1 MAIVNS
7 SQGFWPVLTNSSFR
21 RLWAAQWVSQT
32 SQNTLNFVLI
42 VLIERITGSSMHLGL
57 TILAFTLPGVI
68 FAPLSGVIIDRWPK
82 KFVLV
87 GSNALRAL
95 LMLCYLAVLAIAPDP
110 TSAWVLLTLY
120 TLTFLMSTV
129 GQFFNPAEAAAIP
142 LLVGRA
148 HLLTA
153 NSLFSM
159 TLALSQV
166 IGLII
171 IGPWA
176 VKLIGIEAAFIGIA
190 CLYALAALL
199 VTQLPRDVPRRS
211 RNRGGAQSSW
221 QQVKSELKDGATFVV
236 MHLPVLISMMHL
248 TLIASLVM
256 TMAMLAPGMSARVYQ
271 LAPEDAI
278 IVFAPAGLGMLLAA
292 VALGRRGGRIRK
304 QRVARTGIAA
314 TALGFAL
321 LGVLAW
327 RFQATN
333 QRFILDATM
342 IDLPAA
348 SAALILSSVTLS
360 FGLGLA
366 MAVVNIV
373 SQTLMQENTPEQL
386 RGRVFSVQFMLN
398 NLVGIP
404 PMLAIAALADLIG
417 IPQTLVGISGIVLLV
432 LAITFRL
439 QATAK
444 PAAAPQVH
452 SESALDPER
461 APAASL
467 SADTTDTPVAAELK
481 SDALPM
487 TLRTAPVISDS

>member
-1 MAIVNS
+1 MALVNT

-42 VLIERITGSSMHLGL
+42 VLIERLTGSSMHLGL

-68 FAPLSGVIIDRWPK
+68 FAPLSGVVIDRWPK

-87 GSNALRAL
+87 GSNALRAV
-95 LMLCYLAVLAIAPDP
+95 LMLCYLAVLAVAPDP
-110 TSAWVLLTLY
+110 TSAWVLLILY
-120 TLTFLMSTV
+120 ALTFLMSTV

-142 LLVGRA
+142 FLVGRN

-171 IGPWA
+171 IGPLA
-176 VKLIGIEAAFIGIA
+176 VKLIGVEATFVVIA
-190 CLYALAALL
+190 CLYAVAALL
-199 VTQLPRDVPRRS
+199 VTQLPRDEPRRS
-211 RNRGGAQSSW
+211 RSGAQNSW
-221 QQVKSELKDGATFVV
+221 QQVKSELKDGASFVV
-236 MHLPVLISMMHL
+236 THRPVLISMMHL

-256 TMAMLAPGMSARVYQ
+256 TMAMMAPGMSARVYQ

-292 VALGRRGGRIRK
+292 ITLGRWGGRIRK
-304 QRVARTGIAA
+304 QRVVRGGLAA

-360 FGLGLA
+360 LMLGLA
-366 MAVVNIV
+366 MAGVNIV
-373 SQTLMQENTPEQL
+373 SQTLMQENTPERL

-417 IPQTLVGISGIVLLV
+417 IPQTLVGISGVILVVLG
-432 LAITFRL
+432 ITFRL
-439 QATAK
+439 QAKPK
-444 PAAAPQVH
+444 PAAVPPVG
-452 SESALDPER
+452 SEGALN
-461 APAASL
+461 PACPPAVAL
-467 SADTTDTPVAAELK
+467 SPGANDGAAVAEGK
-481 SDALPM
+481 SDAPPM
-487 TLRTAPVISDS
+487 TLRPAPLISDS

>member
-82 KFVLV
+82 KVVLV
-87 GSNALRAL
+87 GSNALRAV

-142 LLVGRA
+142 FLVGRH
-148 HLLTA
+148 HLMTA

-171 IGPWA
+171 IGPLA
-176 VKLIGIEAAFIGIA
+176 VKLIGIEATFIVIA

-199 VTQLPRDVPRRS
+199 VTQLPRDEPRR
-211 RNRGGAQSSW
+211 NRSGAQGNW
-221 QQVKSELKDGATFVV
+221 QQVKSELKDGASFVV
-236 MHLPVLISMMHL
+236 MHRPVLVSMMHL

-278 IVFAPAGLGMLLAA
+278 IVFAPAGFGMLLAA
-292 VALGRRGGRIRK
+292 VILGRRGGRIRR
-304 QRVARTGIAA
+304 QRVVRGGIAA
-314 TALGFAL
+314 TAVGFAL

-360 FGLGLA
+360 FLLGLA

-417 IPQTLVGISGIVLLV
+417 IPQTLVGISGIVLIVLV
-432 LAITFRL
+432 ITFRL
-439 QATAK
+439 QAKPK
-444 PAAAPQVH
+444 PAAAPQAR
-452 SESALDPER
+452 SESALDSGR
-461 APAASL
+461 SLTASL
-467 SADTTDTPVAAELK
+467 ATDATDVSVSAELK
-481 SDALPM
+481 SDSPPK
-487 TLRTAPVISDS
+487 TLRTAQLISDS

>member
-1 MAIVNS
+1 MAIVNTG
-7 SQGFWPVLTNSSFR
+7 QGFWPVLTNRSFR
-21 RLWAAQWVSQT
+21 RLWSAQWVSQT

-42 VLIERITGSSMHLGL
+42 VLIERLTGSSVHLGL

-82 KFVLV
+82 KYVLV
-87 GSNALRAL
+87 GSNALRGLIVLA
-95 LMLCYLAVLAIAPDP
+95 YLGVLAIAPDP

-120 TLTFLMSTV
+120 ALTFLMSTV

-142 LLVGRA
+142 FLVGRN

-171 IGPWA
+171 IGPLA
-176 VKLIGIEAAFIGIA
+176 VKLIGIEATLVVIA
-190 CLYALAALL
+190 GLYGVATLL
-199 VTQLPRDVPRRS
+199 VRQLPRDEPQRK
-211 RNRGGAQSSW
+211 RGDAQSSW
-221 QQVKSELKDGATFVV
+221 RQVKRELRDGASFVV
-236 MHLPVLISMMHL
+236 GHRPVLTSMMHL

-256 TMAMLAPGMSARVYQ
+256 TMAMLAPGMAARVYQ

-278 IVFAPAGLGMLLAA
+278 IVFAPAGVGMLLAA
-292 VALGRRGGRIRK
+292 MTLGRWGGHIRK
-304 QRVARTGIAA
+304 QRVVRGGIAV

-333 QRFILDATM
+333 QRFILNAAM
-342 IDLPAA
+342 IDLPPA
-348 SAALILSSVTLS
+348 SAALILSSVGLS
-360 FGLGLA
+360 LMLGLA
-366 MAVVNIV
+366 MAGVNIV

-417 IPQTLVGISGIVLLV
+417 IPQTLVGISAVILIVLGL
-432 LAITFRL
+432 TFRL
-439 QATAK
+439 QRQPTPSPEPLVQATD
-444 PAAAPQVH
+444 
-452 SESALDPER
+452 SL
-461 APAASL
+461 PAASDVAVVAEVKGD
-467 SADTTDTPVAAELK
+467 SHPV
-481 SDALPM
+481 
-487 TLRTAPVISDS
+487 TLRPAPVISDS

>member
-7 SQGFWPVLTNSSFR
+7 SQGFWPVLSNSSFR
-21 RLWAAQWVSQT
+21 RLWAAQWVSQA

-87 GSNALRAL
+87 GSNALRAI
-95 LMLCYLAVLAIAPDP
+95 LMLCYLMVLAVAPDP

-129 GQFFNPAEAAAIP
+129 AQFFNPAEAAAIP
-142 LLVGRA
+142 FLVGRH

-171 IGPWA
+171 IGPLA
-176 VKLIGIEAAFIGIA
+176 VKLIGIEATFVVIA
-190 CLYALAALL
+190 CLYAAAALL
-199 VTQLPRDVPRRS
+199 VRKLPRDKPRRTGS
-211 RNRGGAQSSW
+211 SAQGSW
-221 QQVKSELKDGATFVV
+221 QQVKSELKDGASFVV
-236 MHLPVLISMMHL
+236 MHRPVLISMMHL

-256 TMAMLAPGMSARVYQ
+256 TMAMLAPGMASRVYQ
-271 LAPEDAI
+271 LAPEDAV
-278 IVFAPAGLGMLLAA
+278 IVFAPAGIGMLIAA
-292 VALGRRGGRIRK
+292 TALGRWGGRIRK
-304 QRVARTGIAA
+304 QRVVRGGITA
-314 TALGFAL
+314 TAAGFAL
-321 LGVLAW
+321 LGVLSW

-348 SAALILSSVTLS
+348 SAALILSGVALS
-360 FGLGLA
+360 LTLGLS
-366 MAVVNIV
+366 MAAVNIV
-373 SQTLMQENTPEQL
+373 SQTLLQEHTPEQL

-417 IPQTLVGISGIVLLV
+417 IPQTLVGISGIVLIV

-439 QATAK
+439 QAAPS
-444 PAAAPQVH
+444 PAATAQASTDRVP
-452 SESALDPER
+452 DPAR
-461 APAASL
+461 VPAVA
-467 SADTTDTPVAAELK
+467 ADTGEGAAAESK
-481 SDALPM
+481 GE
-487 TLRTAPVISDS
+487 APVVALRPAPLISDS

>member
-1 MAIVNS
+1 MAIVNT
-7 SQGFWPVLTNSSFR
+7 SQGFWPVLTNSPFR

-42 VLIERITGSSMHLGL
+42 VLIERLTGSSMHLGL

-87 GSNALRAL
+87 GSNALRAVIVL
-95 LMLCYLAVLAIAPDP
+95 AYLGVLAVAPDP
-110 TSAWVLLTLY
+110 ASAWVLLTLY

-129 GQFFNPAEAAAIP
+129 GQFFSPAEAAAIP
-142 LLVGRA
+142 FLVGRN

-171 IGPWA
+171 IGPLA
-176 VKLIGIEAAFIGIA
+176 VKLIGVEATFVVIA
-190 CLYALAALL
+190 CLYGVATLL
-199 VTQLPRDVPRRS
+199 VRQLPRDNPRRD
-211 RNRGGAQSSW
+211 RAHGGW
-221 QQVKSELKDGATFVV
+221 QQVKRELRDGASFVV
-236 MHLPVLISMMHL
+236 THRPVLTSMMHL

-256 TMAMLAPGMSARVYQ
+256 TMAMMAPGMAARVYQ

-278 IVFAPAGLGMLLAA
+278 IVFAPAGLGMLFAA
-292 VALGRRGGRIRK
+292 MTLGRWGGRIRK
-304 QRVARTGIAA
+304 QRVVRGGLIAM
-314 TALGFAL
+314 ALGFAL
-321 LGVLAW
+321 LGLLAW

-342 IDLPAA
+342 IDLPPA
-348 SAALILSSVTLS
+348 SAALILASVALS
-360 FGLGLA
+360 LTLGLA

-386 RGRVFSVQFMLN
+386 RGRVFAVQFMLN

-404 PMLAIAALADLIG
+404 PMLAAAALADLIG
-417 IPQTLVGISGIVLLV
+417 IPQTLVGISGVILIVFVVTL
-432 LAITFRL
+432 RL
-439 QATAK
+439 QRLATPVGAV
-444 PAAAPQVH
+444 Q
-452 SESALDPER
+452 
-461 APAASL
+461 ASSPP
-467 SADTTDTPVAAELK
+467 SADLATTAPEK
-481 SDALPM
+481 
-487 TLRTAPVISDS
+487 TAPVEPWSDEPPLALRPQPVTSDS

>member
-1 MAIVNS
+1 MAIVNT
-7 SQGFWPVLTNSSFR
+7 SQGFWPVLLNNSFR

-82 KFVLV
+82 KYVLV
-87 GSNALRAL
+87 GSNALRCVIV
-95 LMLCYLAVLAIAPDP
+95 LCYLAVLAVAPDP

-129 GQFFNPAEAAAIP
+129 GQFFSPAEAAAIP
-142 LLVGRA
+142 FLVGRN

-171 IGPWA
+171 IGPLA
-176 VKLIGIEAAFIGIA
+176 VKLIGVEATFIVIA
-190 CLYALAALL
+190 CLYAVAALL
-199 VTQLPRDVPRRS
+199 VTQLPRDKPS
-211 RNRGGAQSSW
+211 RNRSGAQNSW
-221 QQVKSELKDGATFVV
+221 QQITSELKDGASFVV
-236 MHLPVLISMMHL
+236 THRPVLISMMHL

-292 VALGRRGGRIRK
+292 VILGRWSGRIRK
-304 QRVARTGIAA
+304 QRVVLGAMVA

-333 QRFILDATM
+333 QRFILDATV

-348 SAALILSSVTLS
+348 SAALIVSSVTLS
-360 FGLGLA
+360 LMLGLA
-366 MAVVNIV
+366 MAGVNIV
-373 SQTLMQENTPEQL
+373 SQTLMQENTPDQL

-404 PMLAIAALADLIG
+404 PMLAVAALADVIG
-417 IPQTLVGISGIVLLV
+417 IPQTLVGISGVVLIVLG
-432 LAITFRL
+432 ITLRL
-439 QATAK
+439 QRRAK
-444 PAAAPQVH
+444 PADAPQAR
-452 SESALDPER
+452 SER
-461 APAASL
+461 APDPGYTPPATL
-467 SADTTDTPVAAELK
+467 SPDATAVAVAAEGK
-481 SDALPM
+481 SDNPPMALRPAS
-487 TLRTAPVISDS
+487 LISDS